1 MQRDIVPHALGLHIV
16 RLNLR
21 ASITRVK
28 ASLHKSGRRSLDTA
42 ADMTDRTAAI
52 GQESGHALSTCGVI

>member
-28 ASLHKSGRRSLDTA
+28 ASLHKSGRLDTA